1 MLSLSKHLA
10 RAARGINPR
19 GAVEMLH
26 CVQHDVLFWLLD
38 SKGTFALMFFASL
51 LLAAALMTSA
61 PTPPLTTPFERDP
74 QHNTTATYAE
84 CIAFYK
90 ELAAAYPATMHLR
103 EAGPTDS
110 GQPLHEVV
118 LSADGTFEPGA
129 SRAKG
134 RPVLFIQ
141 NGIHPGEPEG
151 IDASMMLARNLLRE
165 KKFQALLQKVTVVI
179 IPAYNIDGMLNRNS
193 TTRVNQNGPTEYGF
207 RGNARHLDLNR
218 DFVKQDSRN
227 ARSFAALFQKWRP
240 EVFVDTHTSNGAD
253 YQYTMTLIP
262 TQPDKLGPVLGA
274 YLQDKLLP
282 ALYAGMEKKHW
293 PMTPY
298 VDFEGETP
306 ESGLRAFL
314 ESPRYST
321 GYAAL
326 FNTISFMPETHM
338 LKAFGPRV
346 QATYDLLTTY
356 LETVAT
362 QAPALLAARTEAD
375 RARAAQTQFPLAWAL
390 NEQPSGT
397 VQFRGY
403 EAGHKPSAVSGQ
415 PRLYYDRT
423 RPYTRPVPFYNAA
436 HATVT
441 AQAPVAYAI
450 PAAWGEV
457 LDNLRRNGVV
467 LRPLAQPLTGPAE
480 TYTVEDY
487 KTTPRPYEG
496 HYLHSQVKLT
506 TRQQATATLPAG
518 TYLAVLAEQG
528 PAARYLVEALEPQ
541 ATDSFFAWGFFDSV
555 LQQKEHYS
563 DYVFEDL
570 AAEFL
575 TKNPAVRQQL
585 EAQKKADPT
594 FAANGPAQLEWVYQ
608 HSPYAEAGYRRYPV
622 LRWLRAVPQ

>member
-1 MLSLSKHLA
+1 
-10 RAARGINPR
+10 
-19 GAVEMLH
+19 
-26 CVQHDVLFWLLD
+26 
-38 SKGTFALMFFASL
+38 MFLASL
-51 LLAAALMTSA
+51 LLAASLLTSA
-61 PTPPLTTPFERDP
+61 PAPPLTTPFERDP

-84 CIAFYK
+84 CIGFYK
-90 ELAAAYPATMHLR
+90 ELAAAYPTTMQLH

-134 RPVLFIQ
+134 RPILFIQ

-151 IDASMMLARNLLRE
+151 IDASMLLARDLLRD
-165 KKFQALLQKVTVVI
+165 KKYRALLQKITVVI

-193 TTRVNQNGPTEYGF
+193 TTRVNQNGPAAYGF

-240 EVFVDTHTSNGAD
+240 EIFVDTHTSNGAD
-253 YQYTMTLIP
+253 YQYTITLIP
-262 TQPDKLGPVLGA
+262 TQAEKLGPVLGP
-274 YLQDKLLP
+274 YLKDQLLP
-282 ALYAGMEKKHW
+282 ALYKGMDQKHW

-326 FNTISFMPETHM
+326 FNSIGFMPETHM
-338 LKAFGPRV
+338 LKAFAPRV
-346 QATYDLLTTY
+346 RATYDLLLTY
-356 LETVAT
+356 AQTVAS
-362 QAPALLAARTEAD
+362 QAPTLLAARAAAD
-375 RARAAQTQFPLAWAL
+375 AALATQTQFPLAWAI

-403 EAGHKPSAVSGQ
+403 EAGHKLSAVSGQ
-415 PRLYYDRT
+415 PRLYYDRA
-423 RPYTRPVPFYNAA
+423 RPYVRPVKFYNDA
-436 HATVT
+436 HATVEVT
-441 AQAPVAYAI
+441 APHAYLI

-457 LDNLRRNGVV
+457 IDNLRRNGVV
-467 LRPLAQPLTGPAE
+467 LRLLAQSVSGPAE
-480 TYTVEDY
+480 TYTMEDY
-487 KTTPRPYEG
+487 KTGPRPYEG
-496 HYLHSQVKLT
+496 HYLHSQVKLKT
-506 TRQQATATLPAG
+506 TSEPQAAPAAG

-528 PAARYLVEALEPQ
+528 PAKRYLVEAMEPQ

-585 EAQKKADPT
+585 EAQKKADPA
-594 FAANGPAQLEWVYQ
+594 FAASGPAQLEWVYQ

-622 LRWLRAVPQ
+622 VRWLGAVPK

>member
-1 MLSLSKHLA
+1 
-10 RAARGINPR
+10 
-19 GAVEMLH
+19 
-26 CVQHDVLFWLLD
+26 
-38 SKGTFALMFFASL
+38 MFFASL
-51 LLAAALMTSA
+51 LLAALLSG
-61 PTPPLTTPFERDP
+61 PIPPLTTPFERDP

-84 CIAFYK
+84 CVGFYQA
-90 ELAAAYPATMHLR
+90 LAVAYPATMQLR
-103 EAGPTDS
+103 AAGPTDS

-118 LSADGTFEPGA
+118 LSADGTFEPAA

-151 IDASMMLARNLLRE
+151 IDASMMLARDLLRD
-165 KKFQALLQKVTVVI
+165 KKLSGLLAKVTVVI

-193 TTRVNQNGPTEYGF
+193 TTRVNQNGPAEYGF

-227 ARSFAALFQKWRP
+227 ARSFAELFQKWRP

-253 YQYTMTLIP
+253 YQYTITLIP
-262 TQPDKLGPVLGA
+262 TQYNKLGPVLGL
-274 YLQDKLLP
+274 YLKDKLLP
-282 ALYAGMEKKHW
+282 ALYAGMAQKKW

-298 VDFEGETP
+298 VDFDGETP

-326 FNTISFMPETHM
+326 FNSIGFMPETHM

-346 QATYDLLTTY
+346 QATYDLLLTY
-356 LETVAT
+356 VQTLAS
-362 QAPALLAARTEAD
+362 QAPALLAARAEAD
-375 RARAAQTQFPLAWAL
+375 AALAAQTQFPLAWAL
-390 NEQPSGT
+390 DEQPSGT

-415 PRLYYDRT
+415 PRLYYDRA
-423 RPYTRPVPFYNAA
+423 RPYVRPVKFYNAA
-436 HATVT
+436 HATAEVT
-441 AQAPVAYAI
+441 APTAYVI

-467 LRPLAQPLTGPAE
+467 LRPLAQPLASPAA
-480 TYTVEDY
+480 YRIEDY

-496 HYLHSQVKLT
+496 HYLHSQAKLT
-506 TRQQATATLPAG
+506 PLAEAATEAPAG
-518 TYLAVLAEQG
+518 AYLAMLAEQG
-528 PAARYLVEALEPQ
+528 PAKRYLVEALEPQ

-585 EAQKKADPT
+585 DAAKAADPAL
-594 FAANGPAQLEWVYQ
+594 AASGPAQLEWVYQ

-622 LRWLRAVPQ
+622 LRWLGPAPR

>member
-1 MLSLSKHLA
+1 
-10 RAARGINPR
+10 
-19 GAVEMLH
+19 
-26 CVQHDVLFWLLD
+26 
-38 SKGTFALMFFASL
+38 MFLASL
-51 LLAAALMTSA
+51 LLAASLLAA

-84 CIAFYK
+84 CIAFYQ
-90 ELAAAYPATMHLR
+90 ELAAAYPATMQLH

-110 GQPLHEVV
+110 GRPLHEVV
-118 LSADGTFEPGA
+118 LSADGTFGPEA

-134 RPVLFIQ
+134 RPILFIQ

-151 IDASMMLARNLLRE
+151 IDASMALARDLLRD
-165 KKFQALLQKVTVVI
+165 KKLNGLLAKVTVVI

-193 TTRVNQNGPTEYGF
+193 TTRVNQNGPVEYGF

-240 EVFVDTHTSNGAD
+240 EIFVDTHTSNGAD
-253 YQYTMTLIP
+253 YQYTITLIP
-262 TQPDKLGPVLGA
+262 TQAEKLGPVLGP
-274 YLQDKLLP
+274 YLKDKLLP
-282 ALYAGMEKKHW
+282 ALYKGMDQKHW

-298 VDFEGETP
+298 VDFDGETP

-326 FNTISFMPETHM
+326 FNSIGFMPETHM

-346 QATYDLLTTY
+346 RATYDLLVTY
-356 LETVAT
+356 AQTVAS
-362 QAPALLAARTEAD
+362 QAPALLAARAAAD
-375 RARAAQTQFPLAWAL
+375 AALASQQQFPLAWAL
-390 NEQPSGT
+390 DEQASGT

-415 PRLYYDRT
+415 PRLYYDRS
-423 RPYTRPVPFYNAA
+423 RPYVRPVKFYNAA
-436 HATVT
+436 HATANVT
-441 AQAPVAYAI
+441 APVAYVI
-450 PAAWGEV
+450 PAAWPEV

-467 LRPLAQPLTGPAE
+467 LRPLAQPTTGAAE
-480 TYTVEDY
+480 AYRIEDY

-496 HYLHSQVKLT
+496 HYLHAQVKLAT
-506 TRQQATATLPAG
+506 TAETQAPLAAG
-518 TYLAVLAEQG
+518 AYLAVLAEQG
-528 PAARYLVEALEPQ
+528 PAKRYLVEALEPQ

-585 EAQKKADPT
+585 DAAKASDPAL
-594 FAANGPAQLEWVYQ
+594 AASGPAQLEWVYQ

-622 LRWLRAVPQ
+622 LRWLGPVPR

>member
-1 MLSLSKHLA
+1 
-10 RAARGINPR
+10 
-19 GAVEMLH
+19 
-26 CVQHDVLFWLLD
+26 
-38 SKGTFALMFFASL
+38 MFLASL
-51 LLAAALMTSA
+51 LLAASLLTA
-61 PTPPLTTPFERDP
+61 PSPPLTTPFERDP
-74 QHNTTATYAE
+74 QHNTTATYTE
-84 CIAFYK
+84 CISFYQ
-90 ELAAAYPATMHLR
+90 ELAAAYPATMQLR

-110 GQPLHEVV
+110 GRPLHEVV

-129 SRAKG
+129 SRAQG

-151 IDASMMLARNLLRE
+151 IDASMLLARDLLRD
-165 KKFQALLQKVTVVI
+165 KKYQPLLQKITVVI
-179 IPAYNIDGMLNRNS
+179 IPAYNIDGMLNRNR

-218 DFVKQDSRN
+218 DFIKQDSRN

-253 YQYTMTLIP
+253 YQYTITLIP
-262 TQPDKLGPVLGA
+262 TQYNKLGPVLGA
-274 YLQDKLLP
+274 YLKDKLLP
-282 ALYAGMEKKHW
+282 ALYTGMAQKKW

-298 VDFEGETP
+298 VDFDGETP

-326 FNTISFMPETHM
+326 FNSIGFMPETHM

-346 QATYDLLTTY
+346 QATHDLLLTY
-356 LETVAT
+356 VQTLAA
-362 QAPALLAARTEAD
+362 QAPTLLAARAAAD
-375 RARAAQTQFPLAWAL
+375 AALAAQTQFPLAWAL
-390 NEQPSGT
+390 DEQPSGT
-397 VQFRGY
+397 VEFRGY
-403 EAGHKPSAVSGQ
+403 EAGHRPSAVSGQ
-415 PRLYYDRT
+415 PRLYYDRA
-423 RPYTRPVPFYNAA
+423 RPYVRPVKFYNAA
-436 HATVT
+436 HATAEVT
-441 AQAPVAYAI
+441 APAAYVI

-467 LRPLAQPLTGPAE
+467 LRPLAQPLAGPAAA
-480 TYTVEDY
+480 YRIEDF

-496 HYLHSQVKLT
+496 HYLHSQPRL
-506 TRQQATATLPAG
+506 ATLPEPQATLATG
-518 TYLAVLAEQG
+518 AYLAVLAEQG
-528 PAARYLVEALEPQ
+528 PAKRYLVEALEPQ

-570 AAEFL
+570 AADFL
-575 TKNPAVRQQL
+575 TQNPAVRQQL
-585 EAQKKADPT
+585 DAAKATDPGL
-594 FAANGPAQLEWVYQ
+594 AASGPAQLEWVYQ

-622 LRWLRAVPQ
+622 LRWLGAVPR

>member
-1 MLSLSKHLA
+1 MFLA
-10 RAARGINPR
+10 P
-19 GAVEMLH
+19 
-26 CVQHDVLFWLLD
+26 
-38 SKGTFALMFFASL
+38 L
-51 LLAAALMTSA
+51 LLATALLRPA

-74 QHNTTATYAE
+74 AHNTTATYAE

-90 ELAAAYPATMHLR
+90 ELAAAYPAAVQLR

-118 LSADGTFEPGA
+118 LSADGTFAPAA
-129 SRAKG
+129 SRALG
-134 RPVLFIQ
+134 RPVVLVQ

-151 IDASMMLARNLLRE
+151 IDASMLLARDLLRN
-165 KKFQALLQKVTVVI
+165 KQLRPLLQKVTLVI

-193 TTRVNQNGPTEYGF
+193 TTRVNQNGPAEYGF

-227 ARSFAALFQKWRP
+227 ARSFAALFQQWRP
-240 EVFVDTHTSNGAD
+240 EIFVDTHTSNGAD
-253 YQYTMTLIP
+253 YQYTITLIP
-262 TQPDKLGPVLGA
+262 TQHNKLAPALGT
-274 YLQDKLLP
+274 YLQEKLLP
-282 ALYAGMEKKHW
+282 ALYAGMAQKKW

-306 ESGLRAFL
+306 ASGLRAFL

-326 FNTISFMPETHM
+326 FNSIGFMPETHM

-346 QATYDLLTTY
+346 HATYDLLLTY
-356 LETVAT
+356 LQTAAA
-362 QAPALLAARTEAD
+362 QAPALLAARAAAD
-375 RARAAQTQFPLAWAL
+375 RALAAQTQFSLAWAVRDTA
-390 NEQPSGT
+390 SGT
-397 VQFRGY
+397 VEFRGY
-403 EAGHKPSAVSGQ
+403 EAGHQASLVSGQ

-423 RPYTRPVPFYNAA
+423 RPYTRPVPYYNTARPTAA
-436 HATVT
+436 VAAPT
-441 AQAPVAYAI
+441 AYVI

-467 LRPLAQPLTGPAE
+467 LRPLAAPLAGPVE
-480 TYTVEDY
+480 TYTIEDY
-487 KTTPRPYEG
+487 QTTPRPYEG
-496 HYLHSQVKLT
+496 HYLHTQIKLS
-506 TRQQATATLPAG
+506 TLNFPRLALTPG
-518 TYLAVLAEQG
+518 SYLAVLAEQG

-570 AAEFL
+570 AASFL
-575 TKNPAVRQQL
+575 TQNPAVRQQL
-585 EAQKKADPT
+585 EDAKKANPT
-594 FAANGPAQLEWVYQ
+594 LAASGRQQLEWVYQ

-622 LRWLRAVPQ
+622 LRWLGPVPPGQPAGGK

>member
-1 MLSLSKHLA
+1 
-10 RAARGINPR
+10 
-19 GAVEMLH
+19 
-26 CVQHDVLFWLLD
+26 
-38 SKGTFALMFFASL
+38 MFLASL
-51 LLAAALMTSA
+51 LLATSLMTPA
-61 PTPPLTTPFERDP
+61 PAPRFSTPFERDP
-74 QHNTTATYAE
+74 HHNTTATYAE
-84 CIAFYK
+84 CIGFYK
-90 ELAAAYPATMHLR
+90 ELAATYPATMQLR

-118 LSADGTFEPGA
+118 LSADGTFEPAA

-151 IDASMMLARNLLRE
+151 IDASMLLARNLLRE
-165 KKFQALLQKVTVVI
+165 KKLQALLQQVTVVI

-193 TTRVNQNGPTEYGF
+193 TTRVNQNGPAEYGF

-240 EVFVDTHTSNGAD
+240 EIFVDTHTSNGAD
-253 YQYTMTLIP
+253 YQYTITLIP
-262 TQPDKLGPVLGA
+262 TQPDKLGPVLGP

-282 ALYAGMEKKHW
+282 ALYKGMNQKKW

-326 FNTISFMPETHM
+326 FNTIGFMPETHM

-346 QATYDLLTTY
+346 QATYDLLLTY
-356 LETVAT
+356 LETVAA
-362 QAPALLAARTEAD
+362 QAPALLAARAEAD
-375 RARAAQTQFPLAWAL
+375 RALAAQTQFPLAWAL
-390 NEQPSGT
+390 TDTATTT

-403 EAGHKPSAVSGQ
+403 EAGHKPSAVSGK

-423 RPYTRPVPFYNAA
+423 RPYVRPVSYYNTARA
-436 HATVT
+436 TATVT
-441 AQAPVAYAI
+441 APAAYVI

-457 LDNLRRNGVV
+457 AENLRRNGVV
-467 LRPLAQPLTGPAE
+467 LRSLVQPLTGPAE
-480 TYTVEDY
+480 VYTIGDF

-496 HYLHSQVKLT
+496 HYLHSQVRMLT
-506 TRQQATATLPAG
+506 TPEPHATLAAG
-518 TYLAVLAEQG
+518 DYLAVLAEQG
-528 PAARYLVEALEPQ
+528 PAARYLVQALEPQ
-541 ATDSFFAWGFFDSV
+541 ATDSFFAWGFFDSI

-570 AAEFL
+570 AADFL
-575 TKNPAVRQQL
+575 TRNPAVRQQL
-585 EAQKKADPT
+585 EDAKKTD
-594 FAANGPAQLEWVYQ
+594 AALAASGPAQLEWVYQ
-608 HSPYAEAGYRRYPV
+608 HSPYAEPGYRRYPV
-622 LRWLRAVPQ
+622 LRWLGAVPR

>member
-1 MLSLSKHLA
+1 
-10 RAARGINPR
+10 
-19 GAVEMLH
+19 
-26 CVQHDVLFWLLD
+26 
-38 SKGTFALMFFASL
+38 MFFASL
-51 LLAAALMTSA
+51 LLAAALRTA
-61 PTPPLTTPFERDP
+61 PSPPLTTPFERDP

-84 CIAFYK
+84 CVAFYK
-90 ELAAAYPATMHLR
+90 ELATAYPATMQLR

-118 LSADGTFEPGA
+118 LSADGTFEAGA

-134 RPVLFIQ
+134 RPILFIQ

-151 IDASMMLARNLLRE
+151 IDASMALARDLLRE
-165 KKFQALLQKVTVVI
+165 KKYRALLSQVTVVV

-193 TTRVNQNGPTEYGF
+193 TTRANQNGPREYGF

-218 DFVKQDSRN
+218 DFIKQDSRN

-253 YQYTMTLIP
+253 YQYTITLIP
-262 TQPDKLGPVLGA
+262 TQYNKLGPVLGS
-274 YLQDKLLP
+274 YLKDQLLP
-282 ALYAGMEKKHW
+282 ALYAGMAQKKW

-326 FNTISFMPETHM
+326 FNSIGFMPETHM

-346 QATYDLLTTY
+346 QATYDLLLTY
-356 LETVAT
+356 AQTVAA
-362 QAPALLAARTEAD
+362 QAPALLAARAAAD
-375 RARAAQTQFPLAWAL
+375 AALAAQTQFVLAWAL
-390 NEQPSGT
+390 DEQASGT

-403 EAGHKPSAVSGQ
+403 EAGHRPSAVSGQ
-415 PRLYYDRT
+415 PRLYYDRA
-423 RPYTRPVPFYNAA
+423 RPYVRPVKFYNAA
-436 HATVT
+436 HATVEV
-441 AQAPVAYAI
+441 AAPAAYAI

-467 LRPLAQPLTGPAE
+467 LRPLAQPLTGPAAA
-480 TYTVEDY
+480 YRLEDY

-496 HYLHSQVKLT
+496 HYLHSQARL
-506 TRQQATATLPAG
+506 ATLPEPRATLATG

-528 PAARYLVEALEPQ
+528 PARRYLVEALEPQ

-575 TKNPAVRQQL
+575 IQNPAVRQQL
-585 EAQKKADPT
+585 AAAKAADPAL
-594 FAANGPAQLEWVYQ
+594 AANGPAQLEWVYQ

-622 LRWLRAVPQ
+622 LRWLGAVPR

>member
-1 MLSLSKHLA
+1 
-10 RAARGINPR
+10 
-19 GAVEMLH
+19 
-26 CVQHDVLFWLLD
+26 
-38 SKGTFALMFFASL
+38 MFLASL
-51 LLAAALMTSA
+51 LLAASLHTA
-61 PTPPLTTPFERDP
+61 PSPPLTTPFERDP

-84 CIAFYK
+84 CIAFYT
-90 ELAAAYPATMHLR
+90 ELAAAYPATMQLR

-110 GQPLHEVV
+110 GRPLHEVV

-134 RPVLFIQ
+134 RPILFIQ

-151 IDASMMLARNLLRE
+151 IDASMLLARDLLRE
-165 KKFQALLQKVTVVI
+165 KKFRALLARVTVVI

-193 TTRVNQNGPTEYGF
+193 TTRVNQNGPAEYGF

-218 DFVKQDSRN
+218 DFIKQDSRN
-227 ARSFAALFQKWRP
+227 ARSFAELFQKWRP
-240 EVFVDTHTSNGAD
+240 EIFVDTHTSNGAD
-253 YQYTMTLIP
+253 YQYTITLIP
-262 TQPDKLGPVLGA
+262 TQYNKLGPVLGP
-274 YLQDKLLP
+274 YLKDKLLP
-282 ALYAGMEKKHW
+282 ALYQGMDQKHW
-293 PMTPY
+293 PLTPY

-326 FNTISFMPETHM
+326 FNSIGFMPETHM

-346 QATYDLLTTY
+346 RATYDLLLTY
-356 LETVAT
+356 VQTVAS
-362 QAPALLAARTEAD
+362 QAPTLLAARAAAD
-375 RARAAQTQFPLAWAL
+375 AALAVQTQFPLAWAL
-390 NEQPSGT
+390 DEQASGT

-403 EAGHKPSAVSGQ
+403 EAGHRPSAVSGQ
-415 PRLYYDRT
+415 PHLYYDRA
-423 RPYTRPVPFYNAA
+423 RPYVRPVPFYNAA

-441 AQAPVAYAI
+441 VTTPDAYVI
-450 PAAWGEV
+450 PAEWTEV
-457 LDNLRRNGVV
+457 LDKLRRNGVV
-467 LRPLAQPLTGPAE
+467 LRPLASPLSGPAAA
-480 TYTVEDY
+480 YTVEDY

-496 HYLHSQVKLT
+496 HYLHSQVKLG
-506 TRQQATATLPAG
+506 PAG
-518 TYLAVLAEQG
+518 ATQPTLAAGIYLAAVLAEQG
-528 PAARYLVEALEPQ
+528 PAKRYLVETLEPQ

-575 TKNPAVRQQL
+575 TKKPAVRQQL
-585 EAQKKADPT
+585 EDRKKADPAL
-594 FAANGPAQLEWVYQ
+594 AASGPAQLEWVYQ

-622 LRWLRAVPQ
+622 LRWLGPVPR